1 MKACGKYDGPW
12 SFVRW
17 SKRLIDTEETMATP
31 IAPPICCAVLKMPD
45 ARPASWCSIPASAA
59 IDTGMNANGI
69 ANPMIR

>member
-1 MKACGKYDGPW
+1 
-12 SFVRW
+12 
-17 SKRLIDTEETMATP
+17 MATP